1 MLGAIIGDT
10 VGSVYEF
17 NNTKDVNFPL
27 FCSRSNYTD
36 DSLISLAVAK
46 WLTVDNTHSHKVLEE
61 VMVEIASEH
70 ECPMGG
76 YGGGFRRW
84 LFAPEKLI
92 DFEEGTRSSC
102 RRPYNSWGN
111 GSAMRVSAVG
121 WMFDTLE
128 ETERVAEL
136 SASITHNHPEGIKGA
151 QATAA
156 AIFMGRTGSTKEEIR
171 EYIQTRF
178 GYDLSK
184 TWSDIHP
191 TYGWED
197 SCQGTVPP
205 AIIAF
210 LDSEDFEEAIRLAVS
225 LGGDS
230 DTLACI
236 TGGIAEAFYKK
247 IPQEMIDQT
256 MARLTAPL
264 RAMLE
269 SFASS
274 SFYGNQYALYE
285 IRKAYNYK
293 RYTPERINHLKDNE
307 IFVFGSNLSGS
318 HGGGAAAVAHRWFGA
333 IWGCGVGIQGQ
344 SYAIPTM
351 HGGVKEIKPFV
362 DEFILYAKE
371 HPEQTFLVTRIGCG
385 IAGFRDEE
393 IAPLFEGCEESDNI
407 ILPKS
412 FHEVLER
419 MAKKSDNREEFDLS
433 RFHEAQAMHYQIAL
447 AEIKDGYK
455 RTHWMWYIFPQIMGL
470 GKSSTSQYYGIAS
483 LDEAKAYLDDEIL
496 GARLREICAEL
507 LKHSDRSV
515 QGILGGIDSMKLK
528 SSMTLFDAV
537 SPSDIFD
544 KVLDVFF
551 YGERDG
557 LTLEILNLPF

>member
-10 VGSVYEF
+10 VGSVFEF

-27 FCSRSNYTD
+27 FCPRSNYTD
-36 DSLISLAVAK
+36 DSLMSLAVAK
-46 WLTVDNTHSHKVLEE
+46 WLTIDKSFSHQVLEE
-61 VMVEIASEH
+61 VMVEIASNYD
-70 ECPMGG
+70 CPMGG

-84 LFAPEKLI
+84 LFAPEKLF
-92 DFEEGTRSSC
+92 DFEEGTWSSS

-111 GSAMRVSAVG
+111 GSAMRVSSVG

-156 AIFMGRTGSTKEEIR
+156 AIFLARTGSTKEEIKS
-171 EYIQTRF
+171 YIESRF

-191 TYGWED
+191 IYGWED

-247 IPQEMIDQT
+247 IPQRMVDET
-256 MARLTAPL
+256 MSRLPEQL
-264 RAMLE
+264 RPILE
-269 SFASS
+269 SFAASS
-274 SFYGNQYALYE
+274 SYGEQYASYFE
-285 IRKAYNYK
+285 PKDQK
-293 RYTPERINHLKDNE
+293 RFTPENINYLEENE
-307 IFVFGSNLSGS
+307 IFVFGSNLNGW
-318 HGGGAAAVAHRWFGA
+318 HGGGAAAAAHMWFGA

-362 DEFILYAKE
+362 DEFIIYAKE
-371 HPEQTFLVTRIGCG
+371 HPELTFLVTRIGCG
-385 IAGFRDEE
+385 IAGFKDGD
-393 IAPLFEGCEESDNI
+393 IAPLFRKAKDMENVV
-407 ILPKS
+407 LPES
-412 FHEVLER
+412 FHNVLEQMPEEVLTE
-419 MAKKSDNREEFDLS
+419 DIYDLS
-433 RFHEAQAMHYQIAL
+433 RFHKAQERSYAVAL
-447 AEIKDGYK
+447 QEIKDGYK
-455 RTHWMWYIFPQIMGL
+455 ASHWMWYIFPQIRGL
-470 GKSSTSQYYGIAS
+470 GRSDTALYYAITS
-483 LDEAKAYLDDEIL
+483 LDEAKAYLSDEVL
-496 GARLREICAEL
+496 GTRLREISEEL
-507 LKHSDRSV
+507 LKHSDRSI

-528 SSMTLFDAV
+528 SSMTLFDMV
-537 SPSDIFD
+537 SPDDVFA
-544 KVLDVFF
+544 KVLDTFF
-551 YGERDG
+551 SGKRDD
-557 LTLEILNLPF
+557 LTIEIVELPF

>member
-10 VGSVYEF
+10 VGSVFEF

-36 DSLISLAVAK
+36 DSLMSLAVAK

-70 ECPMGG
+70 QCPMGG
-76 YGGGFRRW
+76 YGGGFSRW
-84 LFAPEKLI
+84 LFAPETLI

-256 MARLTAPL
+256 MSRLTAPL
-264 RAMLE
+264 RAILE
-269 SFASS
+269 TFSS
-274 SFYGNQYALYE
+274 SSLYAQQYAIYVNPKVE
-285 IRKAYNYK
+285 R
-293 RYTPERINHLKDNE
+293 RYTPEMINNLEENE
-307 IFVFGSNLSGS
+307 IFVFGSNLQGW
-318 HGGGAAAVAHRWFGA
+318 HGGGAAAAAHMWFGA

-362 DEFILYAKE
+362 DEFIIYAKE
-371 HPEQTFLVTRIGCG
+371 HPELTFLVTRIGCG
-385 IAGFRDEE
+385 IAGFHDED
-393 IAPLFEGCEESDNI
+393 IAPLFKGCEESENI

-412 FHEVLER
+412 FHDVLEK
-419 MAKKSDNREEFDLS
+419 MGKKSDNREEFDLS
-433 RFHEAQAMHYQIAL
+433 RFHEAQAMHYHIAL
-447 AEIKDGYK
+447 EEIKDGYK
-455 RTHWMWYIFPQIMGL
+455 RSHWMWYIFPQIKGL
-470 GKSSTSQYYGIAS
+470 GKSSTSQYYGIVS
-483 LDEAKAYLDDEIL
+483 LDETKAYLDDEIL
-496 GARLREICAEL
+496 GVRLREICAEL

-537 SPSDIFD
+537 SPDDVFA

-551 YGERDG
+551 FGKRDK
-557 LTLEILNLPF
+557 LTLEIINR

>member
-10 VGSVYEF
+10 VGSVFEF

-36 DSLISLAVAK
+36 DSLMSLAVAK
-46 WLTVDNTHSHKVLEE
+46 WLTIDNTHSHKVLEE

-84 LFAPEKLI
+84 LFAPQSLRDYNNGEV
-92 DFEEGTRSSC
+92 SSV

-191 TYGWED
+191 TYSWED

-210 LDSEDFEEAIRLAVS
+210 LDSEDFEDAIRRAVA

-236 TGGIAEAFYKK
+236 TGGIAEAFYKTL
-247 IPQEMIDQT
+247 PQEMIDET
-256 MARLTAPL
+256 WDRLSEPL
-264 RAMLE
+264 RNILE
-269 SFASS
+269 SFAKSS
-274 SFYGNQYALYE
+274 LYSEQYST
-285 IRKAYNYK
+285 YK
-293 RYTPERINHLKDNE
+293 KYKVGVLFTPDYITELRENE
-307 IFVFGSNLSGS
+307 VFVFGSNLAG
-318 HGGGAAAVAHRWFGA
+318 HHCGGAARVARKLFGA
-333 IWGCGVGIQGQ
+333 KQGQGVGMQGQ

-351 HGGVKEIKPFV
+351 QGGVETIKPYV
-362 DEFILYAKE
+362 DEFIEFARN
-371 HPEQTFLVTRIGCG
+371 HPELTFYVTRIGCG
-385 IAGFRDEE
+385 IAGFTDEQ
-393 IAPLFEGCEESDNI
+393 IAPLFKETHSLMNVIIPQSFFEVWAKQESESSTDK
-407 ILPKS
+407 LTG
-412 FHEVLER
+412 L
-419 MAKKSDNREEFDLS
+419 A

>member
-17 NNTKDVNFPL
+17 NNTKDVDFPL
-27 FCSRSNYTD
+27 FCSRSSYTD

-76 YGGGFRRW
+76 YGGGFSTW

-92 DFEEGTRSSC
+92 DFEAGTRSSC

-151 QATAA
+151 QATVA

-274 SFYGNQYALYE
+274 SFYSNQYATYE
-285 IRKAYNYK
+285 KYMVGVLF
-293 RYTPERINHLKDNE
+293 TPDHITELRENE
-307 IFVFGSNLSGS
+307 VFVFGSNLDGL
-318 HGGGAAAVAHRWFGA
+318 HGGGAAAAAVRYFGA
-333 IWGCGVGIQGQ
+333 IWGQGVGMQGQ

-351 HGGVKEIKPFV
+351 QGGVETIKPYV
-362 DEFILYAKE
+362 DEFIEFARN
-371 HPEQTFLVTRIGCG
+371 HPELTFYVTRIGCG
-385 IAGFRDEE
+385 IAGFTDEQ
-393 IAPLFEGCEESDNI
+393 IAPLFKETHSLMNVIIPQSFFEVWAKQES
-407 ILPKS
+407 
-412 FHEVLER
+412 
-419 MAKKSDNREEFDLS
+419 
-433 RFHEAQAMHYQIAL
+433 
-447 AEIKDGYK
+447 
-455 RTHWMWYIFPQIMGL
+455 
-470 GKSSTSQYYGIAS
+470 
-483 LDEAKAYLDDEIL
+483 
-496 GARLREICAEL
+496 
-507 LKHSDRSV
+507 
-515 QGILGGIDSMKLK
+515 
-528 SSMTLFDAV
+528 
-537 SPSDIFD
+537 
-544 KVLDVFF
+544 
-551 YGERDG
+551 
-557 LTLEILNLPF
+557 

>member
-10 VGSVYEF
+10 VGSVFEF

-27 FCSRSNYTD
+27 FSSMSSYTD
-36 DSLISLAVAK
+36 DSLMSLAVAK
-46 WLTVDNTHSHKVLEE
+46 WLTVDKGFSHKVLEE

-84 LFAPEKLI
+84 LFVPNHLYDYE
-92 DFEEGTRSSC
+92 DGTPC
-102 RRPYNSWGN
+102 TGRRPYNSWGN

-156 AIFMGRTGSTKEEIR
+156 AIFMARTGSTKEEIR
-171 EYIQTRF
+171 NYIQKRF
-178 GYDLSK
+178 GYDLTK

-210 LDSEDFEEAIRLAVS
+210 LDSENFEDAIRLAVA

-236 TGGIAEAFYKK
+236 TGGIAEAYYKEL
-247 IPQEMIDQT
+247 PQEMIDET
-256 MARLTAPL
+256 WARLNQPL
-264 RAMLE
+264 RDILE
-269 SFASS
+269 SFAASS
-274 SFYGNQYALYE
+274 RYGQQYST
-285 IRKAYNYK
+285 YK
-293 RYTPERINHLKDNE
+293 KYMVGEYFTPPCITELRDNE
-307 IFVFGSNLSGS
+307 VFVFGSNLAG
-318 HGGGAAAVAHRWFGA
+318 HHCGGAARVAREESPNIERFA
-333 IWGCGVGIQGQ
+333 QGL
-344 SYAIPTM
+344 
-351 HGGVKEIKPFV
+351 
-362 DEFILYAKE
+362 D
-371 HPEQTFLVTRIGCG
+371 R
-385 IAGFRDEE
+385 FRD
-393 IAPLFEGCEESDNI
+393 
-407 ILPKS
+407 
-412 FHEVLER
+412 
-419 MAKKSDNREEFDLS
+419 
-433 RFHEAQAMHYQIAL
+433 AQSEHYQTAL
-447 AEIKDGYK
+447 KEIKDGYK
-455 RTHWMWYIFPQIMGL
+455 YSHWMWFIFPQIKGL
-470 GKSSTSQYYGIAS
+470 GKSSTSQYYAIS
-483 LDEAKAYLDDEIL
+483 CLDEAKAYIDDDVL
-496 GARLREICAEL
+496 GGRLREICGEL

-528 SSMTLFDAV
+528 SSMTLFDMV
-537 SPSDIFD
+537 SPNDVFE
-544 KVLDVFF
+544 KVLDTF
-551 YGERDG
+551 YFGERDN
-557 LTLEILNLPF
+557 LTLEIINLPF

>member
-1 MLGAIIGDT
+1 
-10 VGSVYEF
+10 
-17 NNTKDVNFPL
+17 
-27 FCSRSNYTD
+27 
-36 DSLISLAVAK
+36 
-46 WLTVDNTHSHKVLEE
+46 
-61 VMVEIASEH
+61 
-70 ECPMGG
+70 
-76 YGGGFRRW
+76 
-84 LFAPEKLI
+84 
-92 DFEEGTRSSC
+92 
-102 RRPYNSWGN
+102 
-111 GSAMRVSAVG
+111 
-121 WMFDTLE
+121 
-128 ETERVAEL
+128 
-136 SASITHNHPEGIKGA
+136 
-151 QATAA
+151 
-156 AIFMGRTGSTKEEIR
+156 
-171 EYIQTRF
+171 
-178 GYDLSK
+178 
-184 TWSDIHP
+184 
-191 TYGWED
+191 
-197 SCQGTVPP
+197 
-205 AIIAF
+205 
-210 LDSEDFEEAIRLAVS
+210 
-225 LGGDS
+225 
-230 DTLACI
+230 
-236 TGGIAEAFYKK
+236 
-247 IPQEMIDQT
+247 
-256 MARLTAPL
+256 
-264 RAMLE
+264 
-269 SFASS
+269 
-274 SFYGNQYALYE
+274 
-285 IRKAYNYK
+285 
-293 RYTPERINHLKDNE
+293 
-307 IFVFGSNLSGS
+307 
-318 HGGGAAAVAHRWFGA
+318 
-333 IWGCGVGIQGQ
+333 
-344 SYAIPTM
+344 M

-455 RTHWMWYIFPQIMGL
+455 RSHWMWYIFPQIKGL

-528 SSMTLFDAV
+528 SSMTLFDIV

-557 LTLEILNLPF
+557 LTQEILNLPF

>member
-1 MLGAIIGDT
+1 
-10 VGSVYEF
+10 
-17 NNTKDVNFPL
+17 
-27 FCSRSNYTD
+27 
-36 DSLISLAVAK
+36 
-46 WLTVDNTHSHKVLEE
+46 
-61 VMVEIASEH
+61 
-70 ECPMGG
+70 
-76 YGGGFRRW
+76 
-84 LFAPEKLI
+84 
-92 DFEEGTRSSC
+92 
-102 RRPYNSWGN
+102 
-111 GSAMRVSAVG
+111 
-121 WMFDTLE
+121 
-128 ETERVAEL
+128 VAEL

-274 SFYGNQYALYE
+274 SFYSNQYATYE
-285 IRKAYNYK
+285 KYMVGVLF
-293 RYTPERINHLKDNE
+293 TPDHITELRENE
-307 IFVFGSNLSGS
+307 VFVFGSNLDGL
-318 HGGGAAAVAHRWFGA
+318 HGGGAAAAAVRYFGA
-333 IWGCGVGIQGQ
+333 VWGQGVGMQGQ

-351 HGGVKEIKPFV
+351 QGGVETIKPYV
-362 DEFILYAKE
+362 DEFIEFARN
-371 HPEQTFLVTRIGCG
+371 HPELTFYVTRIGCG
-385 IAGFRDEE
+385 IAGFTDEQ
-393 IAPLFEGCEESDNI
+393 IAPLFKETHSLMNVIIPQSFFEVWAKQES
-407 ILPKS
+407 
-412 FHEVLER
+412 
-419 MAKKSDNREEFDLS
+419 
-433 RFHEAQAMHYQIAL
+433 
-447 AEIKDGYK
+447 
-455 RTHWMWYIFPQIMGL
+455 
-470 GKSSTSQYYGIAS
+470 
-483 LDEAKAYLDDEIL
+483 
-496 GARLREICAEL
+496 
-507 LKHSDRSV
+507 
-515 QGILGGIDSMKLK
+515 
-528 SSMTLFDAV
+528 
-537 SPSDIFD
+537 
-544 KVLDVFF
+544 
-551 YGERDG
+551 
-557 LTLEILNLPF
+557 